1 VNVAMCVAKM
11 FSPQY
16 EKMLILKR
24 NRIMIR
30 EVLVRI
36 CLALHGDI
44 GDIAEMVLPDSLEV

>member
-44 GDIAEMVLPDSLEV
+44 AEIVLPDSLEV